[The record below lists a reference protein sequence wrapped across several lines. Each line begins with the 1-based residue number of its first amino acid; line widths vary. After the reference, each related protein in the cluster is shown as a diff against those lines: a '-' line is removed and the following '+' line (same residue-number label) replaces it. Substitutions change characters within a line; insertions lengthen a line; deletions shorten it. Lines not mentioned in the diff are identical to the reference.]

1 MLKVVSLLI
10 IILFTGCSKDINLDP
25 IHTVGN
31 KVFKTLFQKA
41 K

>member
-10 IILFTGCSKDINLDP
+10 IILFTACSKDINLDP

-31 KVFKTLFQKA
+31 KVVQTLLQKTK
-41 K
+41 

>member
-1 MLKVVSLLI
+1 MLKVVSLLL

-31 KVFKTLFQKA
+31 KVLKTLLQKT

>member
-31 KVFKTLFQKA
+31 KVLKTLLQKT

>member
-10 IILFTGCSKDINLDP
+10 TILFMGCSKDINLDP
-25 IHTVGN
+25 IQTVGN
-31 KVFKTLFQKA
+31 KVIKTIFQKN

>member
-10 IILFTGCSKDINLDP
+10 TLLFMGCSKDINLDP
-25 IHTVGN
+25 VQTVG
-31 KVFKTLFQKA
+31 KQVVKTIFQKN

>member
-31 KVFKTLFQKA
+31 KVLKSLLQKA